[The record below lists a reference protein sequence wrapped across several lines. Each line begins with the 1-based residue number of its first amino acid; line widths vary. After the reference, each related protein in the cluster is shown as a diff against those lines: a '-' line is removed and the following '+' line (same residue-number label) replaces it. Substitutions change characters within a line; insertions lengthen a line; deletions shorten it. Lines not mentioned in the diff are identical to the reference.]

1 MLQSIAPYATEHCS
15 LCYRAL
21 LLMLQSI
28 APYITEHCSLRYGAM
43 LCTTSNI
50 KTTSLPHS
58 F

>member
-21 LLMLQSI
+21 LPMLQSI
-28 APYITEHCSLRYGAM
+28 APYITEHCSLRYGAQ

-50 KTTSLPHS
+50 KITRLPHS